1 MELKAND
8 LKIHKDA
15 LFEAITRA
23 AFETN
28 FEVHFQRCRYEISVG
43 FTTFSDGVR
52 YIPNK
57 YQKLLYSEIFTIMC
71 FGDSLE
77 DDSWRKLDRFDKHVY
92 LKPVEMLRELSANF
106 KNYGVDFMN
115 IYSEELD
122 KAAHEEMKANAE

>member
-28 FEVHFQRCRYEISVG
+28 FEVRFHRCRYEISVG
-43 FTTFSDGVR
+43 FTTYSDGAR

-57 YQKLLYSEIFTIMC
+57 YQKLLYSEIFSIVV
-71 FGDSLE
+71 FEDLE
-77 DDSWRKLDRFDKHVY
+77 DDSFRKLDRFDKFVY

-122 KAAHEEMKANAE
+122 KAVHEEMKANAE